1 MVTASSMERWN
12 EKVAVV
18 TGASVGIGA
27 AIATQLVKNGL
38 TVIGCSR
45 NIAKI
50 EVKFELISSAHFLCA
65 LLSFSLCLKSC
76 PLRVVNWL
84 LGGVT

>member
-1 MVTASSMERWN
+1 MHSHLPYGMHSRAARGGVHVENMERWN
-12 EKVAVV
+12 GKVAVV
-18 TGASVGIGA
+18 TGASAGIGA

-50 EVKFELISSAHFLCA
+50 EV
-65 LLSFSLCLKSC
+65 
-76 PLRVVNWL
+76 
-84 LGGVT
+84 